1 MLATQHLLE
10 ELDID
15 FLGND
20 EWSGNL
26 PDLNPTENLGSILMD
41 RVGIALD
48 KKRSQHKFARRNMIP
63 LIEKILEEMSEKKE
77 LLAKLIT
84 DSY

>member
-1 MLATQHLLE
+1 
-10 ELDID
+10 
-15 FLGND
+15 
-20 EWSGNL
+20 
-26 PDLNPTENLGSILMD
+26 MD